1 MPNQSALPPPPPPP
15 SFNPFEDN
23 LSPSSET
30 PVLEETT
37 PPPPPPPP
45 GNINPFNNPST
56 SPAPDAKGTPFDPFA
71 TEDEATQGKDSD
83 VPLGDVFNT
92 PPQASPTES
101 GFDNIPPPPPPPP
114 TFNPFDLPP
123 LPGE

>member
-1 MPNQSALPPPPPPP
+1 VPNQSALPPPP

-56 SPAPDAKGTPFDPFA
+56 SPATDAKDTPFDPFA